1 MPSKKTAK
9 KTAKQKSKRPRT
21 TLIRDGKP
29 QRTRFRGG
37 VLDLIE
43 ADDDLRNPY
52 GPPVHLNP
60 ETKEEREKRLAA
72 RKALTLRAFQTT
84 YENRHRRKAS

>member
-1 MPSKKTAK
+1 MPSKKATK
-9 KTAKQKSKRPRT
+9 KTSKQKSKRSRA
-21 TLIRDGKP
+21 TLSRDGKP
-29 QRTRFRGG
+29 QRTRFHGA

-43 ADDDLRNPY
+43 ADDDLRNSY
-52 GPPVHLNP
+52 GPPVHPNP

-72 RKALTLRAFQTT
+72 RKALTLRAFKTT